1 MPDNTKETKGSDL
14 VNYCREP
21 NPNYA
26 FRKGA
31 PSDAAAATVV
41 CIGLNF
47 ERLLNSIEGCAKH
60 FVNKGVCEDVKYFT
74 PSMLI
79 L

>member
-1 MPDNTKETKGSDL
+1 MREIGECCMPDNTKETGSSDL
-14 VNYCREP
+14 ISYCQTP

-26 FRKGA
+26 FRKNA

-47 ERLLNSIEGCAKH
+47 EKLLNSIEGCAKH
-60 FVNKGVCEDVKYFT
+60 FVKKQVCEDV
-74 PSMLI
+74 
-79 L
+79 